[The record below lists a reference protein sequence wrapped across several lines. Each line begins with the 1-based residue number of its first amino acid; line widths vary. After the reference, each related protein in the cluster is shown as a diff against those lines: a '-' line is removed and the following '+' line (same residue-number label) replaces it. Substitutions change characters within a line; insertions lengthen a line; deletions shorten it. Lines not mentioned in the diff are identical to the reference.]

1 MREIRYMTKKKK
13 GKEKQIPE
21 NKYTEDKG
29 NGFIRQR
36 L

>member
-1 MREIRYMTKKKK
+1 MMREIRYDMTKKKK

-29 NGFIRQR
+29 NGFIR
-36 L
+36 